1 LDYWK
6 DGNSPTSYLKKV
18 GRGVRGEE
26 VSEEG
31 GGEGRGEEGGGMGK
45 DEEVDCK
52 TWQNS

>member
-6 DGNSPTSYLKKV
+6 DGNSSTSYLKKV

-31 GGEGRGEEGGGMGK
+31 GGGGMGE

>member
-6 DGNSPTSYLKKV
+6 DGNSPTCYLKKI

-31 GGEGRGEEGGGMGK
+31 GGEGRGGGMGK

-52 TWQNS
+52 ILQNS

>member
-1 LDYWK
+1 
-6 DGNSPTSYLKKV
+6 LKKV

-31 GGEGRGEEGGGMGK
+31 GGEGGGGMGK
-45 DEEVDCK
+45 DEEEDCK